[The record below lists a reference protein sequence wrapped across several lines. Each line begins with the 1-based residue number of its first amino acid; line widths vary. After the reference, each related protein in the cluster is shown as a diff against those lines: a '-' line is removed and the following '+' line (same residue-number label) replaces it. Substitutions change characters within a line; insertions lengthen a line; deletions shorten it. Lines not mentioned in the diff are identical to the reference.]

1 MNKKP
6 PYPEHLARGYPP
18 GVTPDRRRI
27 KSCSRLDAWYRN
39 KIGEVITVHYFA
51 TFGVRDTEGRN
62 ISYYDLSRPIKKLLT
77 DSERKQFIKE
87 ELDRVKEAKNHMNK
101 WDDIPVNMQLSSL
114 CRILNIKEGDAALK
128 FCTGLL
134 IGSDDE
140 NAQILFDVRNHEY
153 V

>member
-1 MNKKP
+1 MSNKL
-6 PYPEHLARGYPP
+6 PYPQHLTRGYPP
-18 GVTPDRRRI
+18 GTIPSQRRI
-27 KSCSRLDAWYRN
+27 LKCSRPGEWYEN

-51 TFGVRDTEGRN
+51 TFGVWDTEGRN

-77 DSERKQFIKE
+77 DSERKKLLTE
-87 ELDRVKEAKNHMNK
+87 ELNRIKEAKDEMNK
-101 WDDIPVNMQLSSL
+101 WDDIPIKMQLPSL
-114 CRILNIKEGDAALK
+114 CKILNIKADDEALK

-140 NAQILFDVRNHEY
+140 NAKKLFDARNHEY